1 MKEIITLESEN
12 CNILADRCDE
22 VNIKTE
28 NDLVRQITLELKDT
42 VRNSDKCVGLAAPQI
57 GYNKRMFVINFNGDI
72 RTFINPV
79 IANAKG
85 LTLSREG
92 CMSCPG
98 KEYIIPRNTEIEVH
112 YQTPL
117 GKIESR
123 KIIGY
128 AATVFQHELN
138 HLDGAMISDIG
149 LEITEEYDKA
159 SEEEKMELLKAY
171 MDSLDLKAKELNK
184 EIEEDK
190 DLKQINDA
198 IKFTEGLVK
207 GEVEVE
213 TEKFNDEQLK
223 QVKNKKE

>member
-1 MKEIITLESEN
+1 MKEIITRESEN
-12 CNILADRCDE
+12 NNILDIRCEE

-28 NDLVRQITLELKDT
+28 NEIVRKIVLDLKDT
-42 VRNSDKCVGLAAPQI
+42 IRNTNECVGLAANQI
-57 GYNKRMFVINFNGDI
+57 GYDKRIFCINFSGDI
-72 RTFINPV
+72 RSFVNPV

-184 EIEEDK
+184 EIEEDP

>member
-1 MKEIITLESEN
+1 MKEIITRESEN
-12 CNILADRCDE
+12 NNILDIRCEE

-28 NDLVRQITLELKDT
+28 NEMVRRIVLDLKDT
-42 VRNSDKCVGLAAPQI
+42 IRNNNECVGLAANQI
-57 GYNKRMFVINFNGDI
+57 GYDKRIFCINFSGDI
-72 RTFINPV
+72 RSFVNPI

-85 LTLSREG
+85 LTLSREK
-92 CMSCPG
+92 CMSVPG
-98 KEYIIPRNTEIEVH
+98 KEYLVPRNTEIEVH
-112 YQTPL
+112 YLTPL
-117 GKIESR
+117 GKVESR
-123 KIIGY
+123 KIFGY
-128 AATVFQHELN
+128 AANIFQHELN
-138 HLDGAMISDIG
+138 HLDGALISDIG
-149 LEITEEYDKA
+149 LEITEEYEKA
-159 SEEEKMELLKAY
+159 SEEEKSELIKAY
-171 MDSLDLKAKELNK
+171 LESLDLKAKEINK

>member
-1 MKEIITLESEN
+1 MKEIITRESEN
-12 CNILADRCDE
+12 NNILDIRCEE

-28 NDLVRQITLELKDT
+28 NEMVRKIVLDLKDT
-42 VRNSDKCVGLAAPQI
+42 IRNTNECVGLAANQI
-57 GYNKRMFVINFNGDI
+57 GYDKRIFCINFSGDI
-72 RTFINPV
+72 RSFVNPI

-85 LTLSREG
+85 LTLSREK
-92 CMSCPG
+92 CMSIPG
-98 KEYIIPRNTEIEVH
+98 KEYLVPRNTEIEVH
-112 YQTPL
+112 YLTPL
-117 GKIESR
+117 GKVESR
-123 KIIGY
+123 KIFGY
-128 AATVFQHELN
+128 AASVFQHELN
-138 HLDGAMISDIG
+138 HLDGALISDIG
-149 LEITEEYDKA
+149 LEITEEYEKA
-159 SEEEKMELLKAY
+159 SEEEKSELIKAY
-171 MDSLDLKAKELNK
+171 LESLDLKAKELNK

>member
-1 MKEIITLESEN
+1 MKEIITRESEN
-12 CNILADRCDE
+12 NNILDIRCEE

-28 NDLVRQITLELKDT
+28 NEIVRNIVLDLKDT
-42 VRNSDKCVGLAAPQI
+42 IRNTNECVGLAANQI
-57 GYNKRMFVINFNGDI
+57 GYDKRIFCINFSGDI
-72 RTFINPV
+72 RSFVNPI

-85 LTLSREG
+85 LTLSREK
-92 CMSCPG
+92 CMSIPG
-98 KEYIIPRNTEIEVH
+98 KEYLVPRNTEIEVH
-112 YQTPL
+112 YLTPL
-117 GKIESR
+117 GKVESR
-123 KIIGY
+123 KIFGY
-128 AATVFQHELN
+128 AASVFQHELN
-138 HLDGAMISDIG
+138 HLDGALISDIG
-149 LEITEEYDKA
+149 LEITEEYEKA
-159 SEEEKMELLKAY
+159 SEEEKSELIKAY
-171 MDSLDLKAKELNK
+171 LESLDLKAKELNK